1 MKPKVECPT
10 RAVQPTRAA
19 GVVVAQLVAVGLVCV
34 VGLLIAAGSFLVLL
48 VLDGGGDTAPS
59 MKGVLLY
66 GVTVMVVAIGA
77 TRVARRAVR
86 ALNPQ
91 YSRHGSCSPAL

>member
-1 MKPKVECPT
+1 MKPKAGRPT
-10 RAVQPTRAA
+10 KAVQPTRAA
-19 GVVVAQLVAVGLVCV
+19 GVVVAQLVAVALVCV
-34 VGLLIAAGSFLVLL
+34 VGLLMAAGAFLVLL

-66 GVTVMVVAIGA
+66 GATVVSVAVGA

-91 YSRHGSCSPAL
+91 YRRHGSCSPAL

>member
-10 RAVQPTRAA
+10 KAVQPTRAA
-19 GVVVAQLVAVGLVCV
+19 GVVFAQLLAVGLVCV

-59 MKGVLLY
+59 MEGVLLY
-66 GVTVMVVAIGA
+66 GVTVMSVAVGA
-77 TRVARRAVR
+77 MPVARRAVR
-86 ALNPQ
+86 ALNKK
-91 YSRHGSCSPAL
+91 YSRHGWCSPAL